1 MSIKNLTDD
10 QPMAVNVDPLNSSSH
25 ARIFRSAASKIFR
38 DFEGP
43 GETELPYSVKE
54 TAYDIVMNML
64 DEIIKLVEVKRG
76 M

>member
-1 MSIKNLTDD
+1 MSIKNLIDD
-10 QPMAVNVDPLNSSSH
+10 QPMTVNVDPPNSSSH
-25 ARIFRSAASKIFR
+25 ARIFRSAASKSFR